1 MSLLS
6 VKDLQVEFKI
16 RDAQSWFWQ
25 PAATLKAVNRISFDL
40 QPGETLGIVGES
52 GCGKSTLARAII
64 GLALFYGTAKSWQAC
79 LKKRCASSEK
89 TFK

>member
-40 QPGETLGIVGES
+40 QPGETLGIFG
-52 GCGKSTLARAII
+52 
-64 GLALFYGTAKSWQAC
+64 
-79 LKKRCASSEK
+79 
-89 TFK
+89 